1 MPVRY
6 LFRCEECGMDYEA
19 LFSPSGVPSDFQMP
33 HKTIE
38 DEDCWG
44 IFWRVYTPPMVI
56 MKTDKQSGG
65 TDG

>member
-1 MPVRY
+1 
-6 LFRCEECGMDYEA
+6 MDYEA